1 MLQQERTKTKTIA
14 AIRKETRRDLSLTD
28 DKKRLMEDNYSVFK
42 TKKIK
47 KTHNVWIKIISQ

>member
-14 AIRKETRRDLSLTD
+14 AIGKETRQDLSLTD
-28 DKKRLMEDNYSVFK
+28 DKKRLMEDNYRVFK

-47 KTHNVWIKIISQ
+47 KTHNVWIKSISE

>member
-14 AIRKETRRDLSLTD
+14 AIGKATRRDLTLTD
-28 DKKRLMEDNYSVFK
+28 EKKRLMEDNYRVFK

-47 KTHNVWIKIISQ
+47 KTHNVWIKIISE

>member
-14 AIRKETRRDLSLTD
+14 AIGKETRRDLSLTD

>member
-14 AIRKETRRDLSLTD
+14 AIGKETRRDLSLTD
-28 DKKRLMEDNYSVFK
+28 DKKRLMEDNYRVFK

-47 KTHNVWIKIISQ
+47 KTHNVWIKSISE

>member
-14 AIRKETRRDLSLTD
+14 AIGKETRRDLSLTD
-28 DKKRLMEDNYSVFK
+28 DKKRLMEDNYRVFK

-47 KTHNVWIKIISQ
+47 KTHNVWIQVISE

>member
-14 AIRKETRRDLSLTD
+14 AIGKETRRDLSLTD
-28 DKKRLMEDNYSVFK
+28 DKKRLMEDNYRVFK

-47 KTHNVWIKIISQ
+47 KTHDVWIKSISE

>member
-14 AIRKETRRDLSLTD
+14 AIGKEARRDLSLTD
-28 DKKRLMEDNYSVFK
+28 DKKRLMEDNYRVFK

-47 KTHNVWIKIISQ
+47 KTHNVWIKSISE